1 MDRVIAVIGG
11 GQLARMMVPPAVDLN
26 ITLKTLV
33 EAEDSSAAQ
42 VTPQAIVGDPHDLGD
57 VLRLVEDTDVVTF
70 EHEHIPQDVLAELD
84 ASVSV
89 QPPPQALLYAQDKL
103 AMRRKLSEIGVPVP
117 KWAHVTT
124 QKQLRMFGEE
134 ASWPFIA
141 KTPVGGYDGK
151 GVRVVQENDSL
162 DDWLAQGPVLV
173 EEKVPFTRELAVLL
187 ARTPSGDIA
196 RWPIAQTI
204 QRDGVCSEVIAPAPD
219 LPQSV
224 QKQAYRAA
232 ETIAHELG
240 VTGVL
245 AVEMFL
251 VEETSTDLR
260 NTRERNARSKNRNET
275 RGACV
280 YVNELAMRP
289 HNSGHWTING
299 SMTSQF
305 EQHLRAVLDLP
316 LGPTDI
322 RGRVWVMK
330 NLLGTTYDHAT
341 AALPSVLEQ
350 VPRAHVHLYGKSVR
364 PGRKLG
370 HVNVEAATVEEA
382 ARQAQR
388 AIDILFG
395 EK

>member
-26 ITLKTLV
+26 LTLKTLV

-42 VTPQAIVGDPHDLGD
+42 VTPCAIVGDPHDLGD
-57 VLRLVEDTDVVTF
+57 VLRLVEDSHVVTF
-70 EHEHIPQDVLAELD
+70 EHEHIPQEVLAELD

-89 QPPPQALLYAQDKL
+89 QPPPKALLYAQDKL
-103 AMRRKLSEIGVPVP
+103 AMRRKLTEIGVPVP
-117 KWAHVTT
+117 RWAHVTSD
-124 QKQLRMFGEE
+124 KQMRSFGEE
-134 ASWPFIA
+134 VSWPFIA

-151 GVRVVQENDSL
+151 GVRVVHQNDSL

-219 LPQSV
+219 LSQRV

-251 VEETSTDLR
+251 VEGTSTEQA
-260 NTRERNARSKNRNET
+260 NSRERDARSTSTNEM
-275 RGACV
+275 REARI

-299 SMTSQF
+299 STTSQF

-316 LGPTDI
+316 LGPTDM

-330 NLLGTTYDHAT
+330 NLLGSTYDHAAT
-341 AALPSVLEQ
+341 ALPAALKQ
-350 VPRAHVHLYGKSVR
+350 VPRAHIHLYGKSVR

-382 ARQAQR
+382 ARLAQR

-395 EK
+395 EE

>member
-42 VTPQAIVGDPHDLGD
+42 VTARATVGDPNDLGD
-57 VLRLVEDTDVVTF
+57 VLRLVEGAEVVTF
-70 EHEHIPQDVLAELD
+70 EHEHIPQEVLAELD
-84 ASVSV
+84 TSISV
-89 QPPPQALLYAQDKL
+89 QPPPHALLYAQDKL
-103 AMRRKLSEIGVPVP
+103 AMRRKLTEIGVPVP
-117 KWAHVTT
+117 TWAQVTSH
-124 QKQLRMFGEE
+124 KQLRRFGQEV
-134 ASWPFIA
+134 SWPFIA

-151 GVRVVQENDSL
+151 GVRVVNHNDSL
-162 DDWLAQGPVLV
+162 DDWLERGPVLV

-187 ARTPSGDIA
+187 ARSPSGEIA

-204 QRDGVCSEVIAPAPD
+204 QRDGVCAEVIAPAP
-219 LPQSV
+219 LLSHSV
-224 QKQAYRAA
+224 QKQAYHAA

-251 VEETSTDLR
+251 VEQSPSDLS
-260 NTRERNARSKNRNET
+260 ASDQVPPAKNRKG
-275 RGACV
+275 RGSASV
-280 YVNELAMRP
+280 FVNELAMRP

-299 SMTSQF
+299 SQTSQF

-316 LGPTDI
+316 LGPTDL

-330 NLLGTTYDHAT
+330 NLLGTTYDHAA
-341 AALPSVLEQ
+341 AALPAALKQ
-350 VPRAHVHLYGKSVR
+350 VPSAHIHLYGKSVR

-370 HVNVEAATVEEA
+370 HVNVEAACAEEA

-395 EK
+395 EQ